1 MVRSEIITCAFFG
14 LLIISLFISSSVEAA
29 GYPDLSVIG
38 VSPWDANMPNK
49 LVSGYRVAVANYG
62 SAPSPNSTMEF
73 YVRTYDGKTLN
84 KNFTVPSIPAG
95 SARSL
100 KFSMC
105 NGTDGS
111 FKNGY
116 VVVNKK
122 KSFREITY
130 KNNAR
135 NFGLKETIPLSSNLT
150 VEEFRKDN
158 TPVSSTLGFSDL
170 VAYNSPLSSQINV
183 TKIEVSV
190 YNPPSYW
197 YNMAYAR
204 FHIPGYLH
212 ENTTLLISG
221 NYYSPSSWDADTITF
236 DFPDIYRTDNARVI
250 ISGNSLETKSAFREP
265 FEFVNT
271 GGVNVVAD
279 GNQWHR
285 TAYESYTSPYTWVK
299 ISTKTAPLGS
309 SYTASPSANKITV
322 RANNGGRYVAGWFLI
337 PRGNFTNITAL
348 YGSNSLQ
355 AVNATGGYYGVFHPC
370 SRQDSIGFQMEGS
383 NLGFSNFRSFGFSPW
398 TWREQY

>member
-1 MVRSEIITCAFFG
+1 MVRSEIVTCAF
-14 LLIISLFISSSVEAA
+14 LCLIILSLFISSIEAA

-49 LVSGYRVAVANYG
+49 MVSGYRVAVANYG

-116 VVVNKK
+116 VIVNRK
-122 KSFREITY
+122 KSFREIKY

-135 NFGLKETIPLSSNLT
+135 NFGLKETIPSSSNLT
-150 VEEFRKDN
+150 VEEYKKDN
-158 TPVSSTLGFSDL
+158 NPVSNYKSYSNL
-170 VAYNSPLSSQINV
+170 VSYNSPLCSQTNI
-183 TKIEVSV
+183 TEIRVSI
-190 YNPPSYW
+190 YNGPSYW
-197 YNMAYAR
+197 YNIAYAR

-212 ENTTLLISG
+212 ENTTLYVSG
-221 NYYSPSSWDADTITF
+221 YPYYPTSWDADTITF
-236 DFPDIYRTDNARVI
+236 DFPDIYRTYSAYVSIR
-250 ISGNSLETKSAFREP
+250 GESLENKNAFKEP
-265 FEFVNT
+265 FEFIDASDN
-271 GGVNVVAD
+271 NVVAD
-279 GNQWHR
+279 GNTWQR
-285 TAYESYTSPYTWVK
+285 GAVEFYTSPYSWVK
-299 ISTKTAPLGS
+299 LSTKTAPFGS
-309 SYTASPSANKITV
+309 SYTASSSADRITV

-337 PRGNFTNITAL
+337 PCGNFTDITAL

-370 SRQDSIGFQMEGS
+370 TRQDSIGFQMEGS